1 MTTGASEIAEFYGSP
16 RGAVT
21 ARLLRERL
29 AVFWPNTKGES
40 VLGIGYTQPFLDLW
54 SDQAHRV
61 IACMPDALMP
71 HALMPHALM
80 ADALMPETLGAAK
93 WPASGPSRSCV
104 TADEALPFPDM
115 VFDRVLLLHGLE
127 SASNPG
133 RLLRETWRILKDDG
147 RMVVV
152 APNRA
157 GVWTHGEDSPFFLR
171 QSFTSGQ
178 IDRLLAASLFRTERR
193 DSALWLPPTA
203 MRFFLQSAPVLER
216 TGRRLMPGAAGVTIT
231 EAVKDVYA
239 ALPLQPAPRRRLA
252 ALSRSA

>member
-21 ARLLRERL
+21 ARVLRERL

-71 HALMPHALM
+71 
-80 ADALMPETLGAAK
+80 DSLGAAR
-93 WPASGPSRSCV
+93 WPATGPSRSCV

-127 SASNPG
+127 SASSPG
-133 RLLRETWRILKDDG
+133 RLLRETWRVLKDDG

-252 ALSRSA
+252 ALSRAA

>member
-1 MTTGASEIAEFYGSP
+1 MTTGASEIAEFYESP

-21 ARLLRERL
+21 ARLLRDRL
-29 AVFWPNTKGES
+29 SVFWPHTKGES
-40 VLGIGYTQPFLDLW
+40 LLGIGYTQPFLDQW
-54 SDQAHRV
+54 SDQARRV
-61 IACMPDALMP
+61 IACMPDV
-71 HALMPHALM
+71 
-80 ADALMPETLGAAK
+80 LGAAK
-93 WPASGPSRSCV
+93 WPITGPSLSCV
-104 TADEALPFPDM
+104 TADDALPFPDM
-115 VFDRVLLLHGLE
+115 VFDRVLLVHGLE
-127 SASNPG
+127 SANNPA
-133 RLLRETWRILKDDG
+133 RLLRETWRVLKDDG

-152 APNRA
+152 VPNRA

-252 ALSRSA
+252 ALSRAA